1 VWPETPVTERI
12 DSMHT
17 LHWVAVKSNET
28 IGENGIDM
36 DEAKESAASEVND
49 TLTGDERPYADW
61 YDWFVVGGGR
71 FFQNTDAYVFDTMNV
86 IAFAEDPKG
95 FSKTIREALESRA
108 TEMRRRLAEIT
119 RVNEQS
125 GKSFEERVEEYITYS
140 LSDSTE
146 YPFDP
151 LSTMYQFGYVSRMA
165 AEYWLPDT
173 YFYDIT
179 NGVTEMRYLLKDMET
194 NEDNDQWFLVPVD
207 FHY

>member
-1 VWPETPVTERI
+1 
-12 DSMHT
+12 MHT
-17 LHWVAVKSNET
+17 LHWVAVKSDET
-28 IGENGIDM
+28 IGENGVSL
-36 DEAKESAASEVND
+36 DEAKSEAAGHVNM
-49 TLTGDERPYADW
+49 TLQGDERPYADW

-71 FFQNTDAYVFDTMNV
+71 FLGDKQYENSHENV
-86 IAFAEDPKG
+86 IAFAEDPKK
-95 FSKTIREALESRA
+95 FSKTIRDCLEARA
-108 TEMRRRLAEIT
+108 TEIRRRLEEIKL
-119 RVNEQS
+119 RDEQD
-125 GKSFEERVEEYITYS
+125 GKSFQQRVQEYITYS

-173 YFYDIT
+173 YFYDLT

-194 NEDNDQWFLVPVD
+194 SEDNDQWFLVPVD

>member
-1 VWPETPVTERI
+1 
-12 DSMHT
+12 MHV
-17 LHWVAVKSNET
+17 LHWVAVKSDET

-36 DEAKESAASEVND
+36 DEAKSEAASSVNN
-49 TLTGDERPYADW
+49 TLQGDERPYADW

-71 FFQNTDAYVFDTMNV
+71 FIGDSQYENSHGNV
-86 IAFAEDPKG
+86 IAFAEDPKK

-108 TEMRRRLAEIT
+108 TEMRRRLAELKL
-119 RVNEQS
+119 RNEQD
-125 GKSFEERVEEYITYS
+125 GKSFEERVEEYLAYS

-146 YPFDP
+146 FPYDP

-179 NGVTEMRYLLKDMET
+179 NGVTEMRYLLKDMEE

>member
-1 VWPETPVTERI
+1 
-12 DSMHT
+12 MHV
-17 LHWVAVKSNET
+17 LHWVAVKSDET

-36 DEAKESAASEVND
+36 DEAKDIAAREVNE

-71 FFQNTDAYVFDTMNV
+71 FFKNTDAYVFDTMNV
-86 IAFAEDPKG
+86 IAFAEDPKK
-95 FSKTIREALESRA
+95 FSKTIRECLENRA
-108 TEMRRRLAEIT
+108 TEIRRRLAEIT
-119 RVNEQS
+119 RANEKEE
-125 GKSFEERVEEYITYS
+125 KSFEQRVQDYITYS

-151 LSTMYQFGYVSRMA
+151 LSTMYQYSTVSRMA

>member
-1 VWPETPVTERI
+1 
-12 DSMHT
+12 MHV
-17 LHWVAVKSNET
+17 LHWVAVKSDET

-36 DEAKESAASEVND
+36 DEAKSEAASSVNN
-49 TLTGDERPYADW
+49 TLQGDERPYADW

-71 FFQNTDAYVFDTMNV
+71 FLGDKQYENSHENV
-86 IAFAEDPKG
+86 IAFAEDPKK
-95 FSKTIREALESRA
+95 FSKTIRECLESRA
-108 TEMRRRLAEIT
+108 TELRRRLEEIKS
-119 RVNEQS
+119 REAQD
-125 GKSFEERVEEYITYS
+125 GKSFTDRVQEYITYS

-179 NGVTEMRYLLKDMET
+179 NGVTEMRYLLKDMEE

>member
-1 VWPETPVTERI
+1 
-12 DSMHT
+12 MHV
-17 LHWVAVKSNET
+17 LHWVAVKSDET

-36 DEAKESAASEVND
+36 DEAKSEAASSVNN
-49 TLTGDERPYADW
+49 TLQGDERPYADW

-71 FFQNTDAYVFDTMNV
+71 FLGDKQYENSHENV
-86 IAFAEDPKG
+86 IAFAEDPKK
-95 FSKTIREALESRA
+95 FSKTIRECLENRA
-108 TEMRRRLAEIT
+108 TEIRRRLAEIT
-119 RVNEQS
+119 RANEKEE
-125 GKSFEERVEEYITYS
+125 KSFEQRVQDYITYS

-151 LSTMYQFGYVSRMA
+151 LSTMYQYSTVSRMA

>member
-1 VWPETPVTERI
+1 
-12 DSMHT
+12 MHV
-17 LHWVAVKSNET
+17 LHWVAVKSDET

-36 DEAKESAASEVND
+36 DEAKESAAHEVNN

-71 FFQNTDAYVFDTMNV
+71 FLENTAQYESTSSNV
-86 IAFAEDPKG
+86 IAFAEDPKK
-95 FSKTIREALESRA
+95 FSKTIRECLEARA
-108 TEMRRRLAEIT
+108 TEMRRRLAEIKS
-119 RVNEQS
+119 REAQD
-125 GKSFEERVEEYITYS
+125 GKPFEERVEEYLTQS

-146 YPFDP
+146 YPVSLF
-151 LSTMYQFGYVSRMA
+151 STMYLYSTVSRMA

>member
-1 VWPETPVTERI
+1 
-12 DSMHT
+12 MHV
-17 LHWVAVKSNET
+17 LHWVAVKSDET

-36 DEAKESAASEVND
+36 DEAKETAASEVND

-71 FFQNTDAYVFDTMNV
+71 FLEGTAQYESTSSNV
-86 IAFAEDPKG
+86 IAFAEDPKK

-108 TEMRRRLAEIT
+108 TEIRRRLARIT
-119 RVNEQS
+119 EANEKD
-125 GKSFEERVEEYITYS
+125 GKSFEERVEEYITQS

-146 YPFDP
+146 YPHDIF
-151 LSTMYQFGYVSRMA
+151 STMYLYSTVSRMS

-173 YFYDIT
+173 YFYDLT

-194 NEDNDQWFLVPVD
+194 SEDSDQWFLVPVD